1 MPATV
6 VPELYRSDIQALF
19 DLLSDVLTG
28 ASCSKTMVET
38 GAMWDALMNER
49 CPEMFSSSDFSGTF
63 KGSRDQVRRF
73 KGVFRTLSA
82 LTNSLEQAIDHTEKC
97 IAAVAMHH
105 GLARLPS
112 ELLSL
117 IFWHA
122 ASALADAIQLCQ
134 VCSRFR
140 TIMLAS
146 PEIWAKYPLMLKS
159 TPTQIMTIVER
170 SGNMPLRA
178 RIEPIP
184 YFSMKASGVLDHSA
198 RLQEL
203 VISPV
208 NDPSLHP
215 QFDAIQLPSL
225 RSLSM
230 SWSKYISS
238 QQSVQI
244 QRVGQADPHMY
255 ETWFM
260 PQLRFLEAN
269 FVPHPLP
276 GIGIVQCELTFGE
289 DSIYVNELLVF
300 LGSTPFLR
308 KLSISFAHTS
318 AWYDDKPDANVELP
332 NLRALSIQ
340 ISGKTSSSLL
350 SRILSSLACEN
361 VAEFSFNMIGRSQMD
376 EDYHSAFD
384 TYQETT
390 HPMKDADFT
399 GWRREA
405 VRFMQWQG
413 RVRSL
418 SVGVDVTQRRIGSTS
433 LPPFA
438 VESLRDI
445 LSNIPSS
452 LETLVLSRCISVH
465 WDTKQTDCIAPWPI
479 DCIYVTD
486 SNPCTLGLL
495 EIFRDVVT
503 DRGRGPRRIVVDQ
516 CTPKQGDEIRALFTR
531 CGVLWETR
539 T

>member
-1 MPATV
+1 MPASGLTG
-6 VPELYRSDIQALF
+6 LHRNDIQTLF
-19 DLLSDVLTG
+19 DLLGDILTRT
-28 ASCSKTMVET
+28 SCSKTMLDT
-38 GAMWDALMNER
+38 GAMWDALMNEC
-49 CPEMFSSSDFSGTF
+49 CPDTLSSADFLGAF
-63 KGSRDQVRRF
+63 KCSRDQARRF
-73 KGVFRTLSA
+73 KDVIGTL
-82 LTNSLEQAIDHTEKC
+82 LTLMNSLEQAIDRSEKY
-97 IAAVAMHH
+97 IAAVAMRH

-112 ELLSL
+112 ELLSR

-122 ASALADAIQLCQ
+122 VSTLSDAIQLCQ
-134 VCSRFR
+134 ACSRFR
-140 TIMLAS
+140 IVMLAS
-146 PEIWAKYPLMLKS
+146 PEIWARYPLMLNS
-159 TPTQIMTIVER
+159 TPAQIMTIVER

-184 YFSMKASGVLDHSA
+184 YFPLKASGLLDHSA

-225 RSLSM
+225 RSLTM
-230 SWSKYISS
+230 SWSNYIYS
-238 QQSVQI
+238 QQSIQI
-244 QRVGQADPHMY
+244 QRVGQRIAHIY
-255 ETWFM
+255 ETWSM
-260 PQLRFLEAN
+260 SQLRFLEAN

-276 GIGIVQCELTFGE
+276 GISIVQCELNFGE

-300 LGSTPFLR
+300 LCSSPLLR

-318 AWYDDKPDANVELP
+318 AWYDDKPDPNIELP

-350 SRILSSLACEN
+350 SRILSSLACQN
-361 VAEFSFNMIGRSQMD
+361 VAVFSFNMIGRSQMD

-384 TYQETT
+384 ADQEIT

-405 VRFMQWQG
+405 IRFMQRQG

-418 SVGVDVTQRRIGSTS
+418 SVGVDMTQRRVGSKS
-433 LPPFA
+433 LPSLA

-452 LETLVLSRCISVH
+452 LETLVLSRCIAVH
-465 WDTKQTDCIAPWPI
+465 WDMKQIDCIAPRPI
-479 DCIYVTD
+479 DCVRVTD
-486 SNPCTLGLL
+486 SNPYTIGLL
-495 EIFRDVVT
+495 EIFRDVVV
-503 DRGRGPRRIVVDQ
+503 GRGPAPGRLLVEQ
-516 CTPKQGDEIRALFTR
+516 CTRQQRDEIRALFTCCEVR
-531 CGVLWETR
+531 ETR
-539 T
+539 A